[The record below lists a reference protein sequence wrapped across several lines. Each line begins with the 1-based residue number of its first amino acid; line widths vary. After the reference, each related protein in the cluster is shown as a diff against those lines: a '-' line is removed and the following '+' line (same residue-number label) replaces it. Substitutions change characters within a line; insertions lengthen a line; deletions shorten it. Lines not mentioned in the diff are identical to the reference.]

1 MKSNRSILPN
11 LIKGA
16 KKSFVNFDWW
26 FGNFCSIKQLSK
38 STLVGSFVLT
48 VPWKLLFQ
56 FKSGSFVWSIKWLL
70 TRIVFIDKEAI
81 FRVLLTQIVVR
92 KDKIFWSKVLTWSSS
107 NFISNFLTIGE
118 INVAPRKANLDHK
131 NEKSPLRSKHVPVNS
146 FSISNK

>member
-16 KKSFVNFDWW
+16 KESFCKFWLEIWKLLFNKAIVQIYLCSW
-26 FGNFCSIKQLSK
+26 FLRTLCS
-38 STLVGSFVLT
+38 
-48 VPWKLLFQ
+48 LLFQ

-92 KDKIFWSKVLTWSSS
+92 KDKIFWSKTLTWSSS
-107 NFISNFLTIGE
+107 NFISNFLTLWE
-118 INVAPRKANLDHK
+118 INVAPRKANPDHK
-131 NEKSPLRSKHVPVNS
+131 NEKSLLRSKRVPINS
-146 FSISNK
+146 FSILNS